1 MRQSKR
7 VQNREG
13 VDPEF
18 ITRLNT
24 DLDIFGLAR
33 NPDDP
38 PLQQVSL
45 TVRPRQ
51 SGPGGTAQLTLP
63 AFKGEKGDPGPGLVW
78 QGDRTGA
85 ELAALRDALGKD
97 QKNWTYRNSDNND
110 MWVWIGNRFVISPD
124 AFGSDGPQGPPPILT
139 GGTVTIDGEV
149 LDAPLGTSVTGSE
162 EEGIYSV
169 SLALP
174 KLPKGEPGDQGEP
187 GSIFSSPDITG
198 GPEDGE
204 ILVFDEPSGKMQ
216 WKSGFLGPQMLN
228 VPSSAFK
235 TFEAGLNSTKHV
247 ITAATIPAMPYRYR
261 LDFAGGVEV
270 RSLPGQTVDVQ
281 LRLNDPDNGAM
292 VGAAFG
298 DMESGGWAHQRFD
311 AFSDAVFTP
320 DEPGGETA
328 GVVEP
333 GTEATIHIVAVRSAG
348 ISAAWSVS
356 GNGRSSLRI
365 KLERV

>member
-1 MRQSKR
+1 MARSR
-7 VQNREG
+7 AGLDE
-13 VDPEF
+13 DF
-18 ITRLNT
+18 IGSLETRL
-24 DLDIFGLAR
+24 DIYGIR
-33 NPDDP
+33 QDPSQP
-38 PLQQVSL
+38 PLEQTYL
-45 TVRPRQ
+45 TV
-51 SGPGGTAQLTLP
+51 TAGQDGSAGRSRLALP
-63 AFKGEKGDPGPGLVW
+63 AFKGEKGDPGPGFIF
-78 QGDRTGA
+78 QGDRTAA
-85 ELAALRDALGKD
+85 ELAALREALSAD
-97 QKNWTYRNSDNND
+97 QKNWAYRCSDDNSL
-110 MWVWIGNRFVISPD
+110 WVWSGTRFIISKD
-124 AFGSDGPQGPPPILT
+124 AFGAEGPQGPPPILT
-139 GGTVTIDGEV
+139 GGTVTVDGET
-149 LDAPLGTSVTGSE
+149 LDAPLGTRVVGSE

-169 SLALP
+169 GLDLP
-174 KLPKGEPGDQGEP
+174 KLPKGDKGDTGEP
-187 GSIFSSPDITG
+187 GSIFTSPDITG

-235 TFEAGLNSTKHV
+235 TFNAGLNATKHI
-247 ITAATIPAMPYRYR
+247 ITAISIPEMPYRYR

-298 DMESGGWAHQRFD
+298 DMESSGWAHQRFD